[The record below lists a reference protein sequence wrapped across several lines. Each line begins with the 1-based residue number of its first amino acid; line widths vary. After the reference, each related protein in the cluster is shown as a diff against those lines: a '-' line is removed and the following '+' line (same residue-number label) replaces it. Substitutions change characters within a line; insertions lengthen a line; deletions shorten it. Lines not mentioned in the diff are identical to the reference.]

1 MDSARQGDK
10 ALADSDCRNA
20 IHHFTQALVEH
31 PRSPVYYIK
40 RSTAYSRIKSTEG
53 GPDLLAALRDAEIAL
68 SLAQDRGKRELIL
81 SAQLR
86 RGVALYQL
94 ERYGDAAF
102 LFDIIKGRVDAA
114 TKEDKENAVRDAIA
128 ANSLLSVHKNG
139 FEQEIPI
146 WTMKVQGKLK
156 NLSEGDE
163 KAAVTVVE
171 YPTDTKIPTEEEI
184 RLQLEAL
191 KSGNDAPD
199 VQQVQDDSKA
209 QAPIETDITAMKTP
223 QSGNGIDSATT
234 APPSTAPPGKVRHEW
249 YQSHDSVVVTL
260 YAKGVPKDKLEADLQ
275 SDSVC
280 RLTTTFL

>member
-20 IHHFTQALVEH
+20 IYHFTQALVEH

-40 RSTAYSRIKSTEG
+40 RSTAYSRIKSADG

-68 SLAQDRGKRELIL
+68 SLARDRGKRELIL
-81 SAQLR
+81 SAQMR

-102 LFDIIKGRVDAA
+102 LFDTIKGRVDAA
-114 TKEDKENAVRDAIA
+114 TKKDNENDVRDAIA
-128 ANSLLSVHKNG
+128 AGSLSSVHKNG

-146 WTMKVQGKLK
+146 WTMKAQGKLK
-156 NLSEGDE
+156 NLPEGDE

-171 YPTDTKIPTEEEI
+171 YPTDTKIPPEGEI

-191 KSGNDAPD
+191 KSGNDASE
-199 VQQVQDDSKA
+199 VQQVQDGSKA
-209 QAPIETDITAMKTP
+209 NAPIETDITAMKTP
-223 QSGNGIDSATT
+223 QNGNGTASVASAT
-234 APPSTAPPGKVRHEW
+234 PSTAPPGRVRHEW

-275 SDSVC
+275 NDSVC
-280 RLTTTFL
+280 RPITTF